1 MAESEAG
8 RSDGSSGPGPV
19 AWLFLVLM
27 VLITSTTAT
36 SAKFAVRELPVAL
49 LPLVRFGVA
58 GLCLLPVTLR
68 GGALSRLLRE
78 DLGRLALA
86 AALCVPINQTV
97 FPYGARLR
105 PPAVT
110 PPDSAAVPGAV

>member
-19 AWLFLVLM
+19 AWLFLALM

-58 GLCLLPVTLR
+58 GLCLLPLAHEHAPRAPGSPPAPGQVR
-68 GGALSRLLRE
+68 VGGALS
-78 DLGRLALA
+78 A
-86 AALCVPINQTV
+86 A
-97 FPYGARLR
+97 GR
-105 PPAVT
+105 PPWRRPV
-110 PPDSAAVPGAV
+110 PAAPRGSRPARP